1 VPDSGFRNAWRNL
14 PTRDRNLNC
23 QETQTLIH
31 GYVDGELEL
40 TKSLDI
46 DQHLHECEACAQAC
60 ADLRALRTAI
70 RDGAPYFQAPP
81 TLRKRIQSSL
91 RKTSNVRPI
100 TPVYLWRALAIAAC
114 VAFVFIAGWALQRAL
129 SPRSDEPFLTRE
141 LLASH
146 IRSQMLPGHQVDIA
160 SSNQHVVKPWFDG
173 KLDFSPA
180 VKDFTE
186 QGFPLVGGRLD
197 YLDNRQ
203 VAALIYKRREHIIN
217 LFVWPRAPGS
227 NATPPRLT
235 RQGYHL
241 IHWTQAGMNWWAVS
255 NLNETESQEFVDLVQ
270 HALGAGP

>member
-1 VPDSGFRNAWRNL
+1 M
-14 PTRDRNLNC
+14 NC
-23 QETQTLIH
+23 QEIQTLIH

-46 DQHLHECEACAQAC
+46 DQHLQECEACAHAC
-60 ADLRALRTAI
+60 ADLQTLRTAI
-70 RDGAPYFQAPP
+70 KDRAPYFQAPSS
-81 TLRKRIQSSL
+81 LQKRVQSSL
-91 RKTSNVRPI
+91 RKASNAGPI
-100 TPVYLWRALAIAAC
+100 IPVYPWRLLAVAASVAL
-114 VAFVFIAGWALQRAL
+114 VFSAGWALQRVL
-129 SPRSDEPFLTRE
+129 SPHSEEPFLTRE

-180 VKDFTE
+180 VKDFAD

-203 VAALIYKRREHIIN
+203 VAVLVYKRREHLIN
-217 LFVWPRAPGS
+217 LFIWPAPPG
-227 NATPPRLT
+227 AEAAPLRMT

-241 IHWTQAGMNWWAVS
+241 VHWTQAGTNCWAVS
-255 NLNETESQEFVDLVQ
+255 NLNETELQDFVGLVQ